1 MPSINKLL
9 DKINQASSAV
19 KSVKGIKSKIESIG
33 YKGGV
38 NTEEVDKLQSQ
49 AEEGRR
55 KLEQRRATLQKG
67 LDSATK
73 AKGKAKRAPQDGNTD
88 LQYPLAGDI
97 DNFILD
103 SIL

>member
-19 KSVKGIKSKIESIG
+19 KSIKGIKSKIESIG

-38 NTEEVDKLQSQ
+38 NTEEVDKLQAQ

-55 KLEQRRATLQKG
+55 KLEERRDKQAVTYYQVVQLLLHYLYPKV
-67 LDSATK
+67 
-73 AKGKAKRAPQDGNTD
+73 DGNKNLKYNLKQKVSVH
-88 LQYPLAGDI
+88 LQEV
-97 DNFILD
+97 
-103 SIL
+103 

>member
-38 NTEEVDKLQSQ
+38 NTEEVDKLQQQ

-55 KLEQRRATLQKG
+55 
-67 LDSATK
+67 
-73 AKGKAKRAPQDGNTD
+73 
-88 LQYPLAGDI
+88 
-97 DNFILD
+97 
-103 SIL
+103 

>member
-33 YKGGV
+33 YKGGIDTSV
-38 NTEEVDKLQSQ
+38 VDQLQEI

-55 KLEQRRATLQKG
+55 KLEERRASLQKRIRQCHQ
-67 LDSATK
+67 
-73 AKGKAKRAPQDGNTD
+73 GKRKSKKRIQWFCRRFTISD
-88 LQYPLAGDI
+88 
-97 DNFILD
+97 
-103 SIL
+103 